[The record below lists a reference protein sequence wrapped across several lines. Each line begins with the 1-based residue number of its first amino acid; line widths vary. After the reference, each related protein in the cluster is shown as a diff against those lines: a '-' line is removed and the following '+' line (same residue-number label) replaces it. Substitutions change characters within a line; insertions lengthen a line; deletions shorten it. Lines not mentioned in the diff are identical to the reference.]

1 MTNSSQKL
9 KKRLTVYTC
18 ADARPWFT
26 HNPYGVQTEDNCCT
40 FPPYN
45 LEKVAGMKPAKFGC
59 RVLFLLFFLGRFAV
73 KCSFQQWNTALL
85 VACSVHGYHH
95 TSGKLNND
103 ENIPPGRLDW
113 TSNSRLQVNVT
124 RDKLR
129 LKCSDSRIRHAALVY
144 GPATPT
150 HMLTYGLFGAV
161 SLAANLANVVCVQSF
176 YTLIQIFTANAGSLS
191 W

>member
-73 KCSFQQWNTALL
+73 KCSFQQWNAALL

-95 TSGKLNND
+95 TSGKLNSD

-113 TSNSRLQVNVT
+113 TSNSQLQVNVT

-150 HMLTYGLFGAV
+150 HMASSEQFHL
-161 SLAANLANVVCVQSF
+161 QQ
-176 YTLIQIFTANAGSLS
+176 TL
-191 W
+191 